1 MKLKPLTLALA
12 LCLLPSTQQAMD
24 IEKIQ
29 LPEMG
34 DSAGALISP
43 AQEKELGAAFFRNLH
58 SQTDINKDL
67 EIQQYI
73 QTIGRQLAAHSD
85 TPSTP
90 FHFFVVMDPNINAF
104 AGPGGYIGV
113 NSGLILLTEAE
124 SELASVMAHEIAHV
138 TQRHL
143 YRQIEAASKM
153 SIPTVAATL
162 AAVLIGTQSPRMG
175 QAALMAIQAGS
186 IQFQIDFTRDH
197 EKEADRVGMQTL
209 SESNFDP
216 RSMPTF
222 FERLQQSTRYYG
234 KGVPEFLRTH
244 PVSESRIAD
253 TRGRAENY
261 AYRQYPDSMGYLLT
275 KAKLQVLT
283 SVDKKQTQQLFS
295 NLEQQGT
302 QEQRAIARYGLGL
315 VHLENLQ
322 YGQAIEIFQS
332 LAEQYPDQPA
342 YLSAW
347 ARTAM
352 EGRDYDKANGL
363 FAKASQ
369 RFPHNDA
376 ITLEYTRGLL
386 KSGQPQQARQVLQN
400 LSDAQKEQAYYY
412 ELLAQIHAELKQPG
426 ESHRYMAEYYYAS
439 GQTEE
444 AVLQIRLAKQEAHLS
459 YQLQAILDERLN
471 FFLAE
476 IEEQKQER

>member
-1 MKLKPLTLALA
+1 
-12 LCLLPSTQQAMD
+12 
-24 IEKIQ
+24 
-29 LPEMG
+29 
-34 DSAGALISP
+34 
-43 AQEKELGAAFFRNLH
+43 
-58 SQTDINKDL
+58 
-67 EIQQYI
+67 
-73 QTIGRQLAAHSD
+73 
-85 TPSTP
+85 
-90 FHFFVVMDPNINAF
+90 
-104 AGPGGYIGV
+104 
-113 NSGLILLTEAE
+113 
-124 SELASVMAHEIAHV
+124 
-138 TQRHL
+138 
-143 YRQIEAASKM
+143 
-153 SIPTVAATL
+153 
-162 AAVLIGTQSPRMG
+162 MG

-283 SVDKKQTQQLFS
+283 AADKKQTLQLFS
-295 NLEQQGT
+295 SLEQQGT
-302 QEQRAIARYGLGL
+302 QEQRAVARYGLGWVYL
-315 VHLENLQ
+315 DNLQ
-322 YGQAIEIFQS
+322 YAQAIEVFKS
-332 LAEQYPDQPA
+332 LAEQYPEQPA
-342 YLSAW
+342 YISAW
-347 ARTAM
+347 ARSAM
-352 EGRDYDKANGL
+352 ESRDYDKANSL

-376 ITLEYTRGLL
+376 VTLEYTRCLL

-400 LSDAQKEQAYYY
+400 LSELQKEQAFYY
-412 ELLAQIHAELKQPG
+412 ELLAQIHAEIQQPG

-444 AVLQIRLAKQEAHLS
+444 AVLQIRLAKQELHLS

-476 IEEQKQER
+476 IEEQKRER